1 MTLKTM
7 PAALTGR
14 PQIDVRS
21 YISPRAL
28 ASWDS
33 TIRASAE
40 QDADER
46 TIGIYDVIGYDY
58 WTGDGVTAKRIA
70 GALRSMGKG
79 PVTVA
84 INSPGGDIF
93 EGLAIYNMLLD
104 HPGEIDVKVMG
115 IAGSV
120 ASVIG
125 MAGDTV
131 RIARA
136 AFFMVHNCWTVGI
149 GNRHDFAALAES
161 MKPFDDTMADV
172 YAQRTGGTSAA
183 MQSLMDAETW
193 LGGAASVEKGFADEI
208 LGNDQITHSGEGK
221 NASAVRRMEAALRAS
236 GMPKAEA
243 MRLISQIKSGAGDP
257 AGSGRGEPTDHG
269 TRDAAGFTQ
278 TAALAAS
285 LPILSRNHA

>member
-7 PAALTGR
+7 PVALSGR
-14 PQIDVRS
+14 PQFDVRS

-28 ASWDS
+28 ASWDA
-33 TIRASAE
+33 TIRASDE

-58 WTGDGVTAKRIA
+58 WTGDGVTAKRIS
-70 GALRSMGKG
+70 GALRSLGKG

-84 INSPGGDIF
+84 INSPGGDVF
-93 EGLAIYNMLLD
+93 EGLAIYNLLLD
-104 HPGEIDVKVMG
+104 HPGDIDIKVMG
-115 IAGSV
+115 LAASS

-125 MAGDTV
+125 MAGDNV

-161 MKPFDDTMADV
+161 LKPFDDTMADI
-172 YAQRTGGTSAA
+172 YAARTGDTSAA

-193 LGGAASVEKGFADEI
+193 LGGTASVEKGFADEI
-208 LGNDQITHSGEGK
+208 LGSDQVSHADERKS
-221 NASAVRRMEAALRAS
+221 ASAVRRMEAALRSS
-236 GMPKAEA
+236 GIPKAEA

-285 LPILSRNHA
+285 LPILSRNNA